1 MGMEEVVIFAW
12 LPCTWV
18 DEFGMLA
25 GALEGA
31 WGEAIYGVLEM
42 RQRGSGSDMNQS
54 KRDAPMILWNLVAA
68 PFINRRVTNQFL
80 QVPTLQ
86 CGVQLFL

>member
-25 GALEGA
+25 GALGGA
-31 WGEAIYGVLEM
+31 REEAIYGVLEM
-42 RQRGSGSDMNQS
+42 RQRAMDL
-54 KRDAPMILWNLVAA
+54 I
-68 PFINRRVTNQFL
+68 
-80 QVPTLQ
+80 
-86 CGVQLFL
+86 

>member
-1 MGMEEVVIFAW
+1 MEEVVIIAW

-31 WGEAIYGVLEM
+31 WGETIYGVLEM

-54 KRDAPMILWNLVAA
+54 KRDALMILWNLVATS
-68 PFINRRVTNQFL
+68 FIN
-80 QVPTLQ
+80 
-86 CGVQLFL
+86 